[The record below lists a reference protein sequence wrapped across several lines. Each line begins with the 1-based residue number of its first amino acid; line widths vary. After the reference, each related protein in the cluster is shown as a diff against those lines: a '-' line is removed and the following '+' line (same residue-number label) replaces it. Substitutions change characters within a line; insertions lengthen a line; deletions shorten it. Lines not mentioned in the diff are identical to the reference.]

1 MSNKFKHEPQISKR
15 FKKSLKSLDKE
26 MKKRATEKLKEL
38 LEEHMLAS
46 EKEKCVGMIRRLY
59 LISYL
64 PGKPWW

>member
-1 MSNKFKHEPQISKR
+1 LSNKFKREPQISKR
-15 FKKSLKSLDKE
+15 FKKSFESLDKE

-59 LISYL
+59 TISYL
-64 PGKPWW
+64 HSKP

>member
-1 MSNKFKHEPQISKR
+1 LSNKFKHEPQISKR

-26 MKKRATEKLKEL
+26 MKKRTTEKLKEL

-59 LISYL
+59 LISCL
-64 PGKPWW
+64 PSKPWW